1 MCHEATYTERNSDFK
16 MDDSWHFKNTE
27 NRMGNQQGP
36 PAEHRELCSASCAS
50 LNEEGIWKRVDSCVC
65 ITESIYRA
73 PETHTALLTSCTPV
87 CVTQTVRAAS
97 WATPEQKPVVETQM
111 REDCAHPPQELVTS
125 QEEGRSSRRDTGR
138 TRAWSSRLCPP
149 WRFPG
154 AWRLD
159 PGAVQLRESVP
170 VACFIFSV

>member
-111 REDCAHPPQELVTS
+111 RERTVHTPLRNSSRHRKRVGAAEGTRDAREPGPRGFAHPGAFLVL
-125 QEEGRSSRRDTGR
+125 GG
-138 TRAWSSRLCPP
+138 
-149 WRFPG
+149 
-154 AWRLD
+154 
-159 PGAVQLRESVP
+159 
-170 VACFIFSV
+170 